1 MALVDITEFR
11 HLLACPRC
19 HRPLTCDGQFQC
31 TNAACEL
38 SQVPF
43 LTVSEKPV
51 LVDLEDSVISVEHLR
66 ASEGS
71 SPVLRSSSPIRRMH
85 RWALTRTVEA
95 PNDVTAA
102 QIQKLLRILR
112 SRTSSARLNVLVI
125 GGGAMG
131 HQTEELYEAD
141 DVNLIAFDI
150 YASPLT
156 QFIADAHGIPLA
168 AGSMDAVV
176 IQAVLEHVL
185 EPWSVV
191 DGIHRV
197 LREDGLV
204 YADTPFLQSVHEGPY
219 DFTRFTDSGHR
230 ALFKR
235 FTIID
240 SGLLRGSGT
249 TLSWCFADFVRAL
262 TRSSALAFAA
272 RLATFWTSYL
282 NRWLDE
288 RRSIDSASSVFLLAQ
303 KSDSTASPPE
313 LVAYYKGAQSA

>member
-1 MALVDITEFR
+1 MALADITEIR
-11 HLLACPRC
+11 ELLACPRC
-19 HRPLTCDGQFQC
+19 RRPLTRDGKYQC
-31 TNAACEL
+31 SNAACEL
-38 SQVPF
+38 SHGPF
-43 LTVSEKPV
+43 MTISKKPV
-51 LVDLEDSVISVEHLR
+51 LVDLENSVISVDHLQ
-66 ASEGS
+66 ASDGS
-71 SPVLRSSSPIRRMH
+71 SPVLRSTSPIRRLH

-102 QIQKLLRILR
+102 QIQRLLRILR
-112 SRTSSARLNVLVI
+112 SRRPSARLNVLVI
-125 GGGAMG
+125 GGGEMG

-156 QFIADAHGIPLA
+156 QFVADAHGIPLA

-185 EPWSVV
+185 EPWTVV
-191 DGIHRV
+191 EGIHRV

-235 FTIID
+235 FTVID

-249 TLSWCFADFVRAL
+249 TFSWSFADLVRAL
-262 TRSSALAFAA
+262 TRSRALAFAA

-288 RRSIDSASSVFLLAQ
+288 GRSIDSASSVFLLAQ
-303 KSDSTASPPE
+303 KSDSIASPRE